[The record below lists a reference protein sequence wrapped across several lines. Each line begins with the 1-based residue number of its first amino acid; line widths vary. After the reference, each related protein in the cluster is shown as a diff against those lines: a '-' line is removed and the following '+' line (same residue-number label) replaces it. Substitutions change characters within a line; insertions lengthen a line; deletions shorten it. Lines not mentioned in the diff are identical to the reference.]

1 MISIIIPTFQEEGNI
16 GRLISYLKKEAA
28 HQAILEIIVVDGK
41 SSDNT
46 VEEAR
51 AAGAR
56 AILAAKKGRASQ
68 MNEGA
73 GQAKGNILYFL
84 HADTRPPLNFAD
96 DLVRASIR
104 GRQAGC
110 FRLSFDDRH
119 FLLSLYSWFTRF
131 NIKAFRFGDQS
142 QFITKELFD
151 KIGGFDESLT
161 VMEDNEIIGRIIN
174 HCSYTLIP
182 KYVKT
187 SAKKYRDNGIVRLQL
202 IFIVIFTLYNL
213 GVSQDN
219 LVRIY
224 KRFIRN

>member
-1 MISIIIPTFQEEGNI
+1 
-16 GRLISYLKKEAA
+16 
-28 HQAILEIIVVDGK
+28 
-41 SSDNT
+41 
-46 VEEAR
+46 
-51 AAGAR
+51 
-56 AILAAKKGRASQ
+56 
-68 MNEGA
+68 
-73 GQAKGNILYFL
+73 
-84 HADTRPPLNFAD
+84 
-96 DLVRASIR
+96 
-104 GRQAGC
+104 
-110 FRLSFDDRH
+110 
-119 FLLSLYSWFTRF
+119 
-131 NIKAFRFGDQS
+131 QS
-142 QFITKELFD
+142 QFITKELFV

-187 SAKKYRDNGIVRLQL
+187 SAKKYRNNGIVRLQL